1 MSAPRFD
8 PHDKA
13 TLDDIIKEQRSVVER
28 LRYSRTIPSAM
39 RNAERSASDVLQRL
53 LVWQQTCEV
62 QPQ

>member
-1 MSAPRFD
+1 VSAPRFD

-13 TLDDIIKEQRSVVER
+13 ALDECVRM
-28 LRYSRTIPSAM
+28 M
-39 RNAERSASDVLQRL
+39 RFVCDDLDGRIMATVARQEAGDVLRRL